1 MSGRTAEFNVS
12 GTCTKQFQKDE
23 AGEGHSH
30 APRRTPHPHRSLALC
45 RYRLPGPHTSGSG
58 HHTPNVPHAHSVS
71 RKNGKIKLR
80 LEFSPAQKMAKKAR
94 LKSSFAT
101 NLAPTATRM
110 QRRAPQ

>member
-1 MSGRTAEFNVS
+1 MGGRTAEFDS
-12 GTCTKQFQKDE
+12 AERALKQFKKDE
-23 AGEGHSH
+23 AGEGRSH

-58 HHTPNVPHAHSVS
+58 HHTPNVPHADSVS

-101 NLAPTATRM
+101 NLASTATRM
-110 QRRAPQ
+110 QRR